1 MTMKK
6 EMIKKMYGSFEE
18 AAMHIEG
25 VECWSARDLQ
35 VLLGYSK
42 WDNFTK
48 VIGKAK
54 EACHKAG
61 NSIGDHF
68 PDVGKMVEVGSGA
81 ERQIDNYYLSRYACY
96 LIAQNGDPKKEQIAF
111 AQTYFAV
118 QTRKAEIIEQRIFE
132 GP

>member
-6 EMIKKMYGSFEE
+6 EIIKKMYNSFEE

-48 VIGKAK
+48 VIEKAK
-54 EACHKAG
+54 DACRNAG
-61 NSIGDHF
+61 QCVDDQFS
-68 PDVGKMVEVGSGA
+68 DVGKLIIAAKGA
-81 ERQIDNYYLSRYACY
+81 ERQIDDMRLTRYACY
-96 LIAQNGDPKKEQIAF
+96 LIAQN
-111 AQTYFAV
+111 
-118 QTRKAEIIEQRIFE
+118 
-132 GP
+132 